1 MLSIG
6 DAHRLID
13 THLGNSAR
21 AVHSQFV
28 GRLMRRLAERTGGDP
43 LLWELV
49 GLCHDLDYE
58 VTAGDW
64 SRHGLVAAEWL
75 ANDLPSEG
83 LDAIKAH
90 DHRAGVIS
98 SLPIS
103 HALKLADA
111 LAIAHDHLGPDL
123 VPLLAHRPD
132 ELAPRLADRPHLP
145 AMIVANSAAIELPLP
160 ALASIMTQASVVDGS
175 IR

>member
-90 DHRAGVIS
+90 DHRTGVIS

-123 VPLLAHRPD
+123 VPLQ
-132 ELAPRLADRPHLP
+132 
-145 AMIVANSAAIELPLP
+145 VQC
-160 ALASIMTQASVVDGS
+160 LASLLASGPESRLGRVVLSPDGQACGTYAPPKKS
-175 IR
+175 